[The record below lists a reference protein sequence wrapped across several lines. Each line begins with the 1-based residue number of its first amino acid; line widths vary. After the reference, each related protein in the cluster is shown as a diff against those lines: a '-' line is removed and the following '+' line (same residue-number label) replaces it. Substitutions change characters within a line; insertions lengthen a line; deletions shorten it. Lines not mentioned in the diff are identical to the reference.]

1 MKKLIIELI
10 NKYYQEIFDLWLD
23 KIELTFN
30 KKLSDSQKVTFV
42 ESSLGIL
49 SELIVT
55 SDYELAD
62 QYLIDI
68 YTMFSKADFNL
79 LEISQIFNFG
89 RNSLLNNF
97 QKEKSLTFD
106 PLIILGFIDEVIEQ
120 LFARYSIIYQ
130 NALVKELEKDRDRL
144 KAKLE
149 VSQKYLNNILHT
161 SETAI
166 IVIDNKEKFTS
177 WNKSAE
183 NIFGYTEKEALG
195 KPSSLLLPNADKYYQ
210 ELNFIKEN
218 VKKSSDVL
226 IIDTERCTK
235 DGRIIPVQLS
245 IARLPSKNGE
255 YSGRTVIIKDVSLV
269 KQLQQQIDQSE
280 KLAVIGQ
287 LAAGIAH
294 EIGNPLASISSLVQL
309 IQRKN
314 KDENLAEQLVI
325 IKENIDRISKIVREL
340 VDFSRPPS
348 YEKVTIQITDI
359 IKTAVGI
366 VKYDKR
372 VKKVDFRTEFDFNM
386 PLVKVVPDQL
396 LQVFVNILI
405 NALDAING
413 TGNIFVKSFHDDDN
427 IFISITDNGCG
438 MDSETISKIFDPFFT
453 TKEVGKGTGLG
464 LSVSYSIIKKLN
476 GEILVE
482 SEPNNGSTFIIRIP
496 RNEN

>member
-10 NKYYQEIFDLWLD
+10 NKYYQEIFDLWFD
-23 KIELTFN
+23 KIEISYG
-30 KKLSDSQKVTFV
+30 KRLSQSQKVTFV

-49 SELIVT
+49 CELIVT
-55 SDYELAD
+55 ADYQLAD

-68 YTMFSKADFNL
+68 YTLFSKADFNL

-106 PLIILGFIDEVIEQ
+106 PLIVLGFIDEVVEQ
-120 LFARYSIIYQ
+120 LFARYSMIYQ
-130 NALVKELEKDRDRL
+130 NAMIRELEKDRDRL
-144 KAKLE
+144 KTKLE

-177 WNKSAE
+177 WNKGAE
-183 NIFGYTEKEALG
+183 NIFGYSEKEVIGQL
-195 KPSSLLLPNADKYYQ
+195 SNLLLPNADKYYQ
-210 ELNFIKEN
+210 ELTFIKDI
-218 VKKSSDVL
+218 VKKSSEVL
-226 IIDTERCTK
+226 ILDTERCTK

-245 IARLPSKNGE
+245 VARLPNKNGE

-314 KDENLAEQLVI
+314 KDDNLGEQLTI
-325 IKENIDRISKIVREL
+325 IKENIDRISRIVREL

-348 YEKVTIQITDI
+348 YEKITIQITDI

-372 VKKVDFRTEFDFNM
+372 VKKVDFRTEFDVNM

-405 NALDAING
+405 NALDAIDG
-413 TGNIFVKSFHDDDN
+413 TGNVFVKTYHDDEN
-427 IFISITDNGCG
+427 VYISITDNGCG
-438 MDSETISKIFDPFFT
+438 MDVDIIEKIFDPFYT

-464 LSVSYSIIKKLN
+464 LSVSYSIIKKLS
-476 GEILVE
+476 GEIIVE
-482 SEPNNGSTFIIRIP
+482 SEINNGSTFIIRIP
-496 RNEN
+496 RSEN

>member
-1 MKKLIIELI
+1 MKKLILELI
-10 NKYYQEIFDLWLD
+10 NRYYQEIFDSWLE
-23 KIELTFN
+23 KLNLTFG
-30 KKLSDSQKVTFV
+30 KRLSESQKVTFV

-55 SDYELAD
+55 ADYSLAD
-62 QYLIDI
+62 QFLIDT
-68 YTMFSKADFNL
+68 YTLFSKAEINL
-79 LEISQIFNFG
+79 IEISQIFGFG

-97 QKEKSLTFD
+97 QKEKSIKYD

-120 LFARYSIIYQ
+120 LFARYSMIYQ
-130 NALVKELEKDRDRL
+130 NAQIKQLEKDRDRL
-144 KAKLE
+144 RAKLE
-149 VSQKYLNNILHT
+149 ISQKYLDNILHT

-177 WNKSAE
+177 WNKGAE
-183 NIFGYTEKEALG
+183 LIFGYTEKEAIG
-195 KPSSLLLPNADKYYQ
+195 KPSSLLLPNANKYFQ
-210 ELNFIKEN
+210 ELNYIKET
-218 VKKSSDVL
+218 VKTSGEVL
-226 IIDTERCTK
+226 IIETERCTK

-245 IARLPSKNGE
+245 VARLPSKNGE
-255 YSGRTVIIKDVSLV
+255 YSGRTVIIKDVSIV

-314 KDENLAEQLVI
+314 KDENLAEQLI
-325 IKENIDRISKIVREL
+325 LIKENIDRISKIVREL

-348 YEKVTIQITDI
+348 YEKIIIQVTDV

-372 VKKVDFRTEFDFNM
+372 VKKVNFEIDLDPNI
-386 PLVKVVPDQL
+386 PLIKVVPDQL

-405 NALDAING
+405 NALDAIEG
-413 TGNIFVKSFHDDDN
+413 TGNIFVKTSHDEKN
-427 IFISITDNGCG
+427 IYISITDDGCG
-438 MDSETISKIFDPFFT
+438 MDKETIQKIFDPFFT
-453 TKEVGKGTGLG
+453 TKDVGKGTGLG

-476 GEILVE
+476 GEIIVE
-482 SEPNNGSTFIIRIP
+482 SEVNKGSTFIIRIP
-496 RNEN
+496 REEN

>member
-177 WNKSAE
+177 WNKGAE

-438 MDSETISKIFDPFFT
+438 MDAETIGKIFDPFFT

>member
-10 NKYYQEIFDLWLD
+10 NKYYQEIFDLWFD
-23 KIELTFN
+23 KIEISYG
-30 KKLSDSQKVTFV
+30 KRLSQSQKVTFV

-49 SELIVT
+49 CELIVT
-55 SDYELAD
+55 ADYQLAD

-68 YTMFSKADFNL
+68 YTLFSKADFNL

-106 PLIILGFIDEVIEQ
+106 PLIVLGFIDEVVEQ
-120 LFARYSIIYQ
+120 LFARYSMIYQ
-130 NALVKELEKDRDRL
+130 NAMIRELEKDRDRL
-144 KAKLE
+144 KTKLE

-177 WNKSAE
+177 WNKGAE
-183 NIFGYTEKEALG
+183 NIFGYSEKEVIGQL
-195 KPSSLLLPNADKYYQ
+195 SNLLLPNADKYYQ
-210 ELNFIKEN
+210 ELTFIKDI
-218 VKKSSDVL
+218 VKKSSEVL
-226 IIDTERCTK
+226 ILDTERCTK

-245 IARLPSKNGE
+245 VARLPNKNGE

-314 KDENLAEQLVI
+314 KDDNLGEQLTI
-325 IKENIDRISKIVREL
+325 IKENIDRISRIVREL

-348 YEKVTIQITDI
+348 YEKITIQITDI

-372 VKKVDFRTEFDFNM
+372 VKKVDFRTEFDVNM

-405 NALDAING
+405 NALDAIDG
-413 TGNIFVKSFHDDDN
+413 TGNVFVKTYHDDEN
-427 IFISITDNGCG
+427 AYISITDNGCG
-438 MDSETISKIFDPFFT
+438 MDVDIIEKIFNPFYT

-464 LSVSYSIIKKLN
+464 LSVSYSIIKKLS
-476 GEILVE
+476 GEIIVE
-482 SEPNNGSTFIIRIP
+482 SEINNGSTFIIRIP
-496 RNEN
+496 RSEN